1 MASFDWHGGKI
12 TLETPI
18 TASYRNTQNARRFF
32 MAHCGDHFKFDRPF
46 MAWLKNGTPKSMGDA
61 VAEWRRRQENS

>member
-18 TASYRNTQNARRFF
+18 TASCRNTQNVRRFF
-32 MAHCGDHFKFDRPF
+32 MTHCGNHFKLDRPF